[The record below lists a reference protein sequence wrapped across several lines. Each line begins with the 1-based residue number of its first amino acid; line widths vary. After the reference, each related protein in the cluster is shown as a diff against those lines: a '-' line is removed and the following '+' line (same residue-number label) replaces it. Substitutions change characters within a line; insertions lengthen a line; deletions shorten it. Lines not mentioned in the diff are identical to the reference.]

1 VRVGTVARALLAAIA
16 ASACRPSSPGTE
28 GSAAGE
34 RASTSP
40 TPAGAAG
47 VSEPE
52 PAPAPETAP
61 ETELHGELDQIDG
74 QRVLRLW
81 GTPREMGFA
90 HGALLRREILALVE
104 GYALGVVPGATLD
117 AAGPLYD
124 GVAKIAP
131 ELREE
136 AEGIVAGM
144 QANGGARI
152 EALGRDLSARDLLVL
167 NAMTDLL
174 SIGCSSVSAWGP
186 ATADDDRLSG
196 APAIVRNLDW
206 SDDDDLL
213 RQQLVIAYA
222 PSDPER
228 QEVVSIAFA
237 GYIGCLSCMN
247 EGGVTALFNMGYGD
261 GAADL
266 STAVQGFAP
275 ANLLLRD
282 VMSRRD
288 VDGDG
293 TSTGDDVEA
302 GLRAASH
309 AGSWILHVVE
319 GRREGV
325 GAPARVLEVEADGVV
340 RRDPDDALGQDMLGA
355 TNHLREKA
363 RPRACSRW
371 NTIERRTASRTI
383 DRDAM
388 WSLAVDIRLETVV
401 HTILA
406 EPETRRLAVWLRGPG
421 DRPHAET
428 KPVVHEWPRLF
439 ARER

>member
-1 VRVGTVARALLAAIA
+1 VPPATLAATGAVLAKVGDI
-16 ASACRPSSPGTE
+16 SP
-28 GSAAGE
+28 A
-34 RASTSP
+34 
-40 TPAGAAG
+40 
-47 VSEPE
+47 
-52 PAPAPETAP
+52 
-61 ETELHGELDQIDG
+61 
-74 QRVLRLW
+74 
-81 GTPREMGFA
+81 
-90 HGALLRREILALVE
+90 
-104 GYALGVVPGATLD
+104 
-117 AAGPLYD
+117 
-124 GVAKIAP
+124 
-131 ELREE
+131 LREE
-136 AEGIVAGM
+136 AAGIIEGMKA
-144 QANGGARI
+144 AGGAHVPGLDR
-152 EALGRDLSARDLLVL
+152 ELTADDLLAL
-167 NAMTDLL
+167 NAMTDLVA
-174 SIGCSSVSAWGP
+174 IGCSSLSTWGDGV
-186 ATADDDRLSG
+186 AADLDG
-196 APAIVRNLDW
+196 APMVVRNLDW
-206 SDDDDLL
+206 STDTDLL
-213 RQQLVIAYA
+213 EHQIVLVTMPADPSRQPI
-222 PSDPER
+222 
-228 QEVVSIAFA
+228 VSVGFA
-237 GYIGCLSCMN
+237 GYISCLSCVN
-247 EGGVTALFNMGYGD
+247 EAGVTTLFNMGYGD

-266 STAVQGFAP
+266 STAVRGFSP

-282 VMSRRD
+282 LLSRRD

-325 GAPARVLEVEADGVV
+325 GAPARVLEVESDGVV

-388 WSLAVDIRLETVV
+388 WSLAVGIRLDAVV